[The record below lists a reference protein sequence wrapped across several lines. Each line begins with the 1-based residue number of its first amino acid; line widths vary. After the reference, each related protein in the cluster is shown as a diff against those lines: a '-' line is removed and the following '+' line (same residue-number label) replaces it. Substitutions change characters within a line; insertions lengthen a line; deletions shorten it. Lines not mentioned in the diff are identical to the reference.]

1 MQNPQCIHHQF
12 CCRNLVYCNFT
23 NGDNVAI
30 MNSAWDIVA
39 ADRNG
44 TVKTEYKN
52 LSPNEMVTNSPIVEF
67 VLLVSIASAF
77 KL

>member
-1 MQNPQCIHHQF
+1 
-12 CCRNLVYCNFT
+12 
-23 NGDNVAI
+23 